1 MNKYPSNDKTFF
13 LPHHA
18 RSRFSINVSC
28 IEMKVSH
35 SSNMRPSATLQK
47 VPLDSSYVNTAKN
60 SGHFWSDSPSKD
72 FNVWVKTS
80 LWEQAGPQ
88 SSEFLLWP
96 KVSRKGLRIIPFV
109 HSLILSF
116 IHSTNLFFFTYYIL
130 AVCYVLGIQ
139 RWERWYL
146 PFTSCHSKGLTEEEA
161 LLLGLNIW
169 IQVQDHREWVR
180 IARDEGSLE
189 DHPLHTHG
197 HRVHTRTH
205 SVAEL
210 ELGE

>member
-1 MNKYPSNDKTFF
+1 MNKHLSNDKTFF
-13 LPHHA
+13 LPRHA
-18 RSRFSINVSC
+18 HSRYSIIVSC
-28 IEMKVSH
+28 IEMKASH
-35 SSNMRPSATLQK
+35 SSNMRPSGTLQK

-96 KVSRKGLRIIPFV
+96 EVSSLRIIPFV

-130 AVCYVLGIQ
+130 AVCYVLGTQ

-146 PFTSCHSKGLTEEEA
+146 PFTSCHSRGLTEEEA

-169 IQVQDHREWVR
+169 MQVQDHRV
-180 IARDEGSLE
+180 SE
-189 DHPLHTHG
+189 DNYGWRQPWRPPLHTHG
-197 HRVHTRTH
+197 HRVHTQTH